1 MRLPG
6 GPGIHIDTGIE
17 EGETISG
24 AFDSMVAKLIVTGKN
39 RKEALQRS
47 HRALTE
53 MRIAGLATVLPF
65 HRRVIQDPNFAPELD
80 QPGQKLPADGP
91 FTVHT
96 RSIETDF
103 INDLQPQVTSPAMD
117 ADDSNSNVASSRLK
131 STVNALKSRCRIHCL
146 ASQRLSPNRSVVVR
160 HAAPPEQAERVRLV
174 FPETW
179 LPHQC
184 RALS

>member
-1 MRLPG
+1 R
-6 GPGIHIDTGIE
+6 IDTGIE

-96 RSIETDF
+96 RWLETDF
-103 INDLQPQVTSPAMD
+103 INDLQPQVTQRARDAADEQDHRVIKVGGNGPRVDVTVPAASEPSSALVPKPKRRRTPRSAPHANDGNAAEVSGDIGPSPIEG
-117 ADDSNSNVASSRLK
+117 
-131 STVNALKSRCRIHCL
+131 T
-146 ASQRLSPNRSVVVR
+146 
-160 HAAPPEQAERVRLV
+160 LV
-174 FPETW
+174 IVGDG
-179 LPHQC
+179 
-184 RALS
+184 